1 MAEYIH
7 IFTGSRVEA
16 HRLPEDGQ
24 FTDPAAVEAYILFC
38 CGDAYLDHDG
48 DHIAAGDWLVLDWD
62 GRSFTISDKRFRAN
76 FRLA

>member
-16 HRLPEDGQ
+16 HRLPADGQ
-24 FTDPAAVEAYILFC
+24 FADPAAV
-38 CGDAYLDHDG
+38 DAYVAYCVEHDDG
-48 DHIAAGDWLVLDWD
+48 DIAAGGWLVLDRD

-76 FRLA
+76 FRPA